1 MRLLHT
7 ADWHLGR
14 VFHGR
19 SLLDDQAA
27 VLDDLIRM
35 ARDQRPDAV
44 LVAGDIYDRSVP
56 PADAVRLLDETLT
69 RIVADLRIPVFLIAG
84 NHDGP
89 DRLSF
94 GARLMA
100 GAGLRVEAVPVASP
114 GASVLADAAGE
125 VEIFALPYAE
135 PPMMRNVLGADAEV
149 PDHAAVL
156 AAQMAAVRRVRD
168 PARRLVVMAHAFVAG
183 GLDSE
188 SERPL
193 VVGAAASVP
202 AAVFDDAHYVAL
214 GHLHRPQRVGRD
226 AIRYAG
232 SLMKYSFSEASHT
245 KGATLVELDADGGVQ
260 ARSLP
265 LRAPRDLRIIEGRL
279 VELLAAAPRDPRA
292 DDYLLARLTDT
303 GALLDAMP
311 RLRAVHPNT
320 LAIERPFIATGGGAG
335 AAPRHARVELID
347 LFGSFVADLAGEPL
361 DEPSRAFVAGR
372 IAAIDQAGREAGP

>member
-19 SLLDDQAA
+19 SLLEDQAA
-27 VLDDLIRM
+27 VLDALVRM
-35 ARDQRPDAV
+35 VGDERPDAV

-56 PADAVRLLDETLT
+56 PADAVRLLDDTLT
-69 RIVADLRIPVFLIAG
+69 RIVVGLRTPVFLIAG

-100 GAGLRVEAVPVASP
+100 GAGLRVEAVPVVAP
-114 GASVLADAAGE
+114 GASVLADAHGE

-135 PPMMRNVLGADAEV
+135 PPMMRNVLGADAQV

-156 AAQMAAVRRVRD
+156 AAQMAAVRRARD
-168 PARRLVVMAHAFVAG
+168 PSRRLVVMAHAFVAG

-202 AAVFDDAHYVAL
+202 ATVFDDAHYVAL
-214 GHLHRPQRVGRD
+214 GHLHRPQRVARD

-232 SLMKYSFSEASHT
+232 SLMKYSFSEASHA
-245 KGATLVELDADGGVQ
+245 KGVALVELDGAGRV
-260 ARSLP
+260 RVETLP
-265 LRAPRDLRIIEGRL
+265 LAPPRDLRIVEGRL
-279 VELLAAAPRDPRA
+279 AEVLARAPDDPGK
-292 DDYLLARLTDT
+292 DDYLLVRLTDQ

-311 RLRAVHPNT
+311 RLRAVYPNA
-320 LAIERPFIATGGGAG
+320 LAIERPALAAGGGAR

-347 LFGSFVADLAGEPL
+347 LFGSFVADVAGEPL
-361 DEPSRAFVAGR
+361 DAPSRRYVAER
-372 IAAIDQAGREAGP
+372 IEAIARGEREAGS

>member
-19 SLLDDQAA
+19 SLLEDQAA
-27 VLDDLIRM
+27 VLDELVRM
-35 ARDQRPDAV
+35 VRDQRPDAV

-69 RIVADLRIPVFLIAG
+69 RIVVGLGTPVFLIAG

-100 GAGLRVEAVPVASP
+100 GAGLRVEAVPVATP
-114 GASVLADAAGE
+114 GASVLADAHGE

-135 PPMMRNVLGADAEV
+135 PPMMRNVLGGEAEV

-156 AAQMAAVRRVRD
+156 AAQMAAVRRARD
-168 PARRLVVMAHAFVAG
+168 PSRRLVVMAHAFVAG
-183 GLDSE
+183 GIDSE

-193 VVGAAASVP
+193 VVGTAASVP
-202 AAVFDDAHYVAL
+202 STVFDGAHYVAL
-214 GHLHRPQRVGRD
+214 GHLHRPQRVARD

-232 SLMKYSFSEASHT
+232 SLMKYSFSEASHV
-245 KGATLVELDADGGVQ
+245 KGATLVELDAAGDVR
-260 ARSLP
+260 AESLALP
-265 LRAPRDLRIIEGRL
+265 APRDLRIVEGSL
-279 VELLAAAPRDPRA
+279 AELLVAAAADPAR
-292 DDYLLARLTDT
+292 DDYLLARLDDR

-311 RLRAVHPNT
+311 RLRAAYPNA
-320 LAIERPFIATGGGAG
+320 LAIERPAIAAGGGAG
-335 AAPRHARVELID
+335 AAPRHARIGLIEL
-347 LFGSFVADLAGEPL
+347 FESFVADISGETL
-361 DEPSRAFVAGR
+361 DEPSRDYVAGR
-372 IAAIDQAGREAGP
+372 IAAIERGEREADA

>member
-27 VLDDLIRM
+27 VLDELVRMVRDL
-35 ARDQRPDAV
+35 RPDAV
-44 LVAGDIYDRSVP
+44 LVSGDIYDRSVP
-56 PADAVRLLDETLT
+56 PADAVRLLDDTLT
-69 RIVADLRIPVFLIAG
+69 RIVAGLRTPVFLIAG

-94 GARLMA
+94 GARLLA

-114 GASVLADAAGE
+114 GASVLADAHGE

-135 PPMMRNVLGADAEV
+135 PPMMRNVLGADAGI

-156 AAQMAAVRRVRD
+156 AAQMAAVRRARD

-193 VVGAAASVP
+193 VVGTAASVP
-202 AAVFDDAHYVAL
+202 ATVFDDAHYVAL

-226 AIRYAG
+226 AIRYSG
-232 SLMKYSFSEASHT
+232 SLLKYAFSEASHV
-245 KGATLVELDADGGVQ
+245 KGATLVELDAAGN
-260 ARSLP
+260 ARVESLP
-265 LRAPRDLRIIEGRL
+265 LRAPRDLRIVEGRL
-279 VELLAAAPRDPRA
+279 AEVIAAAPDDPAR
-292 DDYLLARLTDT
+292 DDYLLVRLTDP

-311 RLRAVHPNT
+311 RLRAAYPNA
-320 LAIERPFIATGGGAG
+320 LAIERPLIAAGGGAG
-335 AAPRHARVELID
+335 AAPRHARIGLID
-347 LFGSFVADLAGEPL
+347 LFGGFVADLSGEAL
-361 DEPSRAFVAGR
+361 DEPSREFVAGR
-372 IAAIDQAGREAGP
+372 IAAIERSEREAES

>member
-1 MRLLHT
+1 LRLLHT

-27 VLDDLIRM
+27 VLDELVRM
-35 ARDQRPDAV
+35 VRDQRPDAV

-69 RIVADLRIPVFLIAG
+69 RIVVGLRTPVFLIAG

-100 GAGLRVEAVPVASP
+100 GAGLRVEAVPVATP
-114 GASVLADAAGE
+114 GASVLADAHGE

-135 PPMMRNVLGADAEV
+135 PPMMRNVLGGEV
-149 PDHAAVL
+149 EMPDHAAVL
-156 AAQMAAVRRVRD
+156 AAQMAAVRRARD
-168 PARRLVVMAHAFVAG
+168 PSRRLVVMAHAFVAG

-193 VVGAAASVP
+193 VVGTAASVP
-202 AAVFDDAHYVAL
+202 PAVFDDAHYVAL
-214 GHLHRPQRVGRD
+214 GHLHRPQRVARD

-232 SLMKYSFSEASHT
+232 SLMKYSFSEASHV
-245 KGATLVELDADGGVQ
+245 KGATIVEIDAAGA
-260 ARSLP
+260 ARVESLP
-265 LRAPRDLRIIEGRL
+265 LAAPRDLRIVEGRL
-279 VELLAAAPRDPRA
+279 AEILARAPDDPGQ
-292 DDYLLARLTDT
+292 DDYLLVRLTDQ

-311 RLRAVHPNT
+311 RLRAVHPNA
-320 LAIERPFIATGGGAG
+320 LAIERPAIAAGGGAG
-335 AAPRHARVELID
+335 SAPRHARIELID
-347 LFGSFVADLAGEPL
+347 LFGSFVADLSGELL
-361 DEPSRAFVAGR
+361 DAPSRAFVAER
-372 IAAIDQAGREAGP
+372 IAAIERGEREAGE

>member
-27 VLDDLIRM
+27 VLDELVRM
-35 ARDQRPDAV
+35 VRDTRPDAV
-44 LVAGDIYDRSVP
+44 LVAGDIYDRSIP

-69 RIVADLRIPVFLIAG
+69 RIVADLRTPVFLIAG

-100 GAGLRVEAVPVASP
+100 GAGLRVEAVPVATP

-135 PPMMRNVLGADAEV
+135 PPMMRNVLGADADI

-183 GLDSE
+183 GIDSE

-193 VVGAAASVP
+193 VVGTAASVP

-214 GHLHRPQRVGRD
+214 GHLHRPQRVGRE

-232 SLMKYSFSEASHT
+232 SLMKYSFSEASHI
-245 KGATLVELDADGGVQ
+245 KGATLVELDGAGAVR
-260 ARSLP
+260 AESLP
-265 LRAPRDLRIIEGRL
+265 LPAPRDLRIIEGRL
-279 VELLAAAPRDPRA
+279 AELLAAAPQDPRR
-292 DDYLLARLTDT
+292 DDYLLCRLTDT

-311 RLRAVHPNT
+311 RLRAVHPNA
-320 LAIERPFIATGGGAG
+320 LAIERPLVVAAGGPAAAT
-335 AAPRHARVELID
+335 RHARIELID

-361 DEPSRAFVAGR
+361 DESDRAFVAER
-372 IAAIDQAGREAGP
+372 IAALEREEREAEP

>member
-1 MRLLHT
+1 LRLLHT

-19 SLLDDQAA
+19 SLLEDQAA
-27 VLDDLIRM
+27 VLDDLVRM
-35 ARDQRPDAV
+35 VRDQRPDAV

-56 PADAVRLLDETLT
+56 PADAVRLLDDTLT
-69 RIVADLRIPVFLIAG
+69 RIVADLRVPAILIAG

-100 GAGLRVEAVPVASP
+100 GAGLRVEAMPIASP
-114 GASVLADAAGE
+114 SPTVLADAAGE
-125 VEIFALPYAE
+125 VEVFALPYAE
-135 PPMMRNVLGADAEV
+135 PPLMRNVLGADAEV

-156 AAQMAAVRRVRD
+156 AAQMGAVRRVRD

-193 VVGAAASVP
+193 VVGTTASVP

-232 SLMKYSFSEASHT
+232 SLMKYSFSEANHT
-245 KGATLVELDADGGVQ
+245 KGATLVEIFPDGGIQ
-260 ARSLP
+260 AESLP
-265 LRAPRDLRIIEGRL
+265 LRAPRDLRVIEGRL
-279 VELLAAAPRDPRA
+279 AELLAAAPRDPRA

-320 LAIERPFIATGGGAG
+320 LAIERPLIAAGTRAG

-361 DEPSRAFVAGR
+361 DEAARAFVAER
-372 IAAIDQAGREAGP
+372 IAAIERSEREAGA

>member
-1 MRLLHT
+1 LRLLHT

-19 SLLDDQAA
+19 SLLEDQAA
-27 VLDDLIRM
+27 VLDDLVRM
-35 ARDQRPDAV
+35 VRDERPDAV

-56 PADAVRLLDETLT
+56 PADAVRLLDDTLT
-69 RIVADLRIPVFLIAG
+69 RLVVGLRTPVFVIAG

-100 GAGLRVEAVPVASP
+100 GA
-114 GASVLADAAGE
+114 VLADAHGE
-125 VEIFALPYAE
+125 VEVFALPYAE
-135 PPMMRNVLGADAEV
+135 PPMMRNVLGEGAEV

-156 AAQMAAVRRVRD
+156 AAQMAAVRRARD
-168 PARRLVVMAHAFVAG
+168 PSRRLVVMAHAFVAG

-193 VVGAAASVP
+193 VVGTAASVP
-202 AAVFDDAHYVAL
+202 ASVFDDAHYVAL

-232 SLMKYSFSEASHT
+232 SLMKYSFSEASHA
-245 KGATLVELDADGGVQ
+245 KGVALVELDAAGN
-260 ARSLP
+260 ARVEAIP
-265 LRAPRDLRIIEGRL
+265 LSAPRDLRVVEGRL
-279 VELLAAAPRDPRA
+279 AEVLAAANRDPRC
-292 DDYLLARLTDT
+292 DDYLLVRLTDQ

-311 RLRAVHPNT
+311 RLRAVYPNA
-320 LAIERPFIATGGGAG
+320 LAIERPAIAAGGGAG
-335 AAPRHARVELID
+335 AAPRHARVGLVEL
-347 LFGSFVADLAGEPL
+347 FASFVADVSGEPL
-361 DEPSRAFVAGR
+361 DEAARDFVAGR
-372 IAAIDQAGREAGP
+372 VAALERADREAGE